1 MAKLLG
7 ATRAFISVLYSLRL
21 YAMQTTEKH
30 FWSAAIFAWH
40 HLISRSADQA
50 PLRRRTGVRATRGE
64 AKRKDQARTTA
75 SFGGTFNFVQHND
88 ILVRDVLPAGM
99 D

>member
-50 PLRRRTGVRATRGE
+50 RSGDEQVFAQREEKQSARIRREPRL
-64 AKRKDQARTTA
+64 
-75 SFGGTFNFVQHND
+75 H
-88 ILVRDVLPAGM
+88 LVGLSTLCNTM
-99 D
+99 IS